1 MSQYIQEEIIVM
13 KSIIKAL
20 HDLPMLVKVI
30 LALPALDV
38 VWVVYRLLRSLDKN
52 NILGVVIAVLAIFV
66 GLPWLWLVD
75 ILCIV
80 LKGDVWWID

>member
-1 MSQYIQEEIIVM
+1 M

-20 HDLPMLVKVI
+20 HDLPMLVKII

-52 NILGVVIAVLAIFV
+52 NILGVVIAVLGIFV

-75 ILCIV
+75 IICIV
-80 LKGDVWWID
+80 LKGDVWWVD

>member
-1 MSQYIQEEIIVM
+1 M

-52 NILGVVIAVLAIFV
+52 NILGVVIAALAIFV
-66 GLPWLWLVD
+66 GLPWLWVGD
-75 ILCIV
+75 IIFIV

>member
-1 MSQYIQEEIIVM
+1 M

-20 HDLPMLVKVI
+20 HDLPMLAKII

-52 NILGVVIAVLAIFV
+52 NILGVVIAVLGIFV

-75 ILCIV
+75 IICIV
-80 LKGDVWWID
+80 LKGDVWWVD

>member
-1 MSQYIQEEIIVM
+1 M

-20 HDLPMLVKVI
+20 RDLPMLVKVI
-30 LALPALDV
+30 LALPGLDV

-52 NILGVVIAVLAIFV
+52 NILGVVVAALAIFV
-66 GLPWLWLVD
+66 GLPWLWVVD
-75 ILCIV
+75 IIFIV

>member
-1 MSQYIQEEIIVM
+1 M

-38 VWVVYRLLRSLDKN
+38 VWVVYRLLRSLDKH

>member
-1 MSQYIQEEIIVM
+1 M
-13 KSIIKAL
+13 KSIIKAP

>member
-1 MSQYIQEEIIVM
+1 M

>member
-66 GLPWLWLVD
+66 GMPWLWLVD

>member
-1 MSQYIQEEIIVM
+1 
-13 KSIIKAL
+13 
-20 HDLPMLVKVI
+20 MLTS
-30 LALPALDV
+30 
-38 VWVVYRLLRSLDKN
+38 WGERLDKN